1 MTVVKWPPNPSPP
14 LVLVVE
20 DDEATREAFALVLRG
35 AGIRVETAGNGRE
48 GLERLRRERPCC
60 VLLDL
65 MMPVMDGWQFR
76 EAQRADPA
84 LAAVP
89 VVVCTAAGACPRA
102 AELRAEAYL
111 RKPVEPDHLLE
122 AVRRWCV

>member
-1 MTVVKWPPNPSPP
+1 MNVLKLPPTLSGP

-20 DDEATREAFALVLRG
+20 DDEATREAFALILRG
-35 AGIRVETAGNGRE
+35 AGFRVETAGNGRE
-48 GLERLRRERPCC
+48 GLKQLHRERPCC

-76 EAQRADPA
+76 AAQWADPA

-89 VVVCTAAGACPRA
+89 VVVCTAAGACART

-111 RKPVEPDHLLE
+111 RKPVDPALLLE
-122 AVRRWCV
+122 AVRRWCA